1 MSLQEEAIMSE
12 HGPSDE
18 RLEAIY
24 DRLDELDP
32 NTFESRAAELLH
44 GLGFSR
50 VMMERKTK
58 DMSGEGACCL
68 RRIMSRCMTS
78 HSYIELACFLMVGC
92 AMDILSGEGDANMQ
106 LVWYFQRLLAMG
118 SVGTAWSLGHC
129 CGC

>member
-1 MSLQEEAIMSE
+1 LQTCHLQEEAIMSE
-12 HGPSDE
+12 NGPSDE

-58 DMSGEGACCL
+58 DMSGALCFGQLLSCKGFVRQLAGSLCIGL
-68 RRIMSRCMTS
+68 RAVSST
-78 HSYIELACFLMVGC
+78 
-92 AMDILSGEGDANMQ
+92 
-106 LVWYFQRLLAMG
+106 
-118 SVGTAWSLGHC
+118 
-129 CGC
+129 